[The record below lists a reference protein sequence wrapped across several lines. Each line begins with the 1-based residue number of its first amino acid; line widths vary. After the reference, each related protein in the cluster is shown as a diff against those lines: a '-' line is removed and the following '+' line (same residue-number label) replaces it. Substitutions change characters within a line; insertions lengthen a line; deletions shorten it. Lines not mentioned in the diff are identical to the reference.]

1 MTTNISTPPINWQS
15 YADNINNL
23 LNKQKEDY
31 DEECILKGRIMKIE
45 KDRDKCKQ
53 LLNSYKKL
61 YEEKSNY
68 ITKLEKENIELRSD
82 YIELYRNVNRR
93 YIWSDYWFMFMLL
106 IFVSQQLC

>member
-1 MTTNISTPPINWQS
+1 
-15 YADNINNL
+15 
-23 LNKQKEDY
+23 
-31 DEECILKGRIMKIE
+31 MKIE

-61 YEEKSNY
+61 YQEKSNY